1 MTNLETWLVGDA
13 TFVGYVLVST
23 ILVYVAVTVMV
34 RLLGLRSFAKMSST
48 DFVTTVAIGSL
59 MANIISAPS
68 PSVAIG
74 LASLVS
80 LFLLKYTVAT
90 TRRHFELARQ
100 LLDNKPAY
108 LMDGPNINHDALSEH
123 HISVEELHAKL
134 RQANVWSYEQ
144 VICVV
149 LAFYSPSHPAF
160 HRTS

>member
-1 MTNLETWLVGDA
+1 
-13 TFVGYVLVST
+13 
-23 ILVYVAVTVMV
+23 MV

-149 LAFYSPSHPAF
+149 LETTGDISVINKTDENAEIESAIFDEIDQLGIDENQTLSLTQQ
-160 HRTS
+160 RV